1 MEDYTAEKKE
11 KKKKKNTKKITGILQ
26 GSFRRKK
33 TQKKKIVRN
42 SEIKIFHMQIEKQY
56 KNIRKTITIKEKN
69 SWITQLVLLKNQKM
83 FVIVSKFLI
92 SESF

>member
-33 TQKKKIVRN
+33 TQKKKLC
-42 SEIKIFHMQIEKQY
+42 EI
-56 KNIRKTITIKEKN
+56 
-69 SWITQLVLLKNQKM
+69 QK
-83 FVIVSKFLI
+83 
-92 SESF
+92 